1 MRNNDEMEDI
11 HSFSVKDLHSRFNLK
26 SENRHL
32 PKSVMNESY
41 YNYTSNSTREESD
54 RSYGRIKPKKS
65 VSFNSFV
72 KVINVESYKYMNG
85 NENLKIIN
93 STQKNNKKRSKPKII
108 ENEEYKEQKCMS
120 QCDIF

>member
-1 MRNNDEMEDI
+1 MKYNDEIEDI
-11 HSFSVKDLHSRFNLK
+11 HSMSVKDLHSRFNLK

-32 PKSVMNESY
+32 PKSSMNESY

-54 RSYGRIKPKKS
+54 RSYRTTKPKKS

-85 NENLKIIN
+85 IENSKILN
-93 STQKNNKKRSKPKII
+93 LTQKNSKKRSKPKII
-108 ENEEYKEQKCMS
+108 ENEEYKEQKCMG
-120 QCDIF
+120 QCEIF